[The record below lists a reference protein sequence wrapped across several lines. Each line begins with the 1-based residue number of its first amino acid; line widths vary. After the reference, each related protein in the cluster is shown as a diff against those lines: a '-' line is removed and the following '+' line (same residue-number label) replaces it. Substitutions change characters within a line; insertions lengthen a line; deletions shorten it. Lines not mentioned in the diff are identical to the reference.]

1 MNNPLISIIVPVY
14 KVEPYLDCC
23 IKSIVEQTYS
33 NLEIILVDDGSPD
46 NCGSIC
52 DAWAEKDGRIV
63 VIHKENGGLSDARN
77 AGLKIAKGEYIA
89 FVDSDDRIAS
99 DFLSELLNAINDTG
113 ADISECA
120 VNYISESGTVTKT
133 RFAAAGPIDRIE
145 ALRRLILEDGVY
157 QTVWNKLYRREVLGG
172 IMFEKDKYNEDD
184 FWTYL
189 IFDRINNLASV
200 NKPLYNYLQRRGSI
214 IGSGY
219 SVKRLDG
226 LEARFRRMQYLQKY
240 DELATLSR
248 QQLILDCMWHLQC
261 VLRCLDGEE
270 QKSAKHYILDLIKST
285 PKMRQSEL
293 VLNFKYRVWYA
304 VFVCCPV
311 GVAGV
316 RNLLKIGL

>member
-1 MNNPLISIIVPVY
+1 MELISIIVPIY
-14 KVEPYLDCC
+14 KVEPYLNKC
-23 IKSIVEQTYS
+23 IESIVDQTYR
-33 NLEIILVDDGSPD
+33 NTEIILVDDGSPD

-270 QKSAKHYILDLIKST
+270 QKSAKDYILDLIKST
-285 PKMRQSEL
+285 PKVRQSEL
-293 VLNFKYRVWYA
+293 VLNFKYRFWYA

-311 GVAGV
+311 GVAGF